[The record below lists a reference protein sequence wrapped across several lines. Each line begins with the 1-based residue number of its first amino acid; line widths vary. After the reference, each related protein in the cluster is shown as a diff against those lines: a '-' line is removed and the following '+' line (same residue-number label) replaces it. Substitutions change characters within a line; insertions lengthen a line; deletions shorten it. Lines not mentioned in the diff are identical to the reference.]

1 MEAKKHL
8 QLTSY
13 YFVIDFQVTING
25 LNNWVGTIGVK
36 NTTYN
41 IDFEIT
47 MKDIYRHY
55 NTVFPNAKILRVFIL
70 QTTLVTAAEYAEAS
84 MYFTTLT

>member
-41 IDFEIT
+41 IDFET
-47 MKDIYRHY
+47 L
-55 NTVFPNAKILRVFIL
+55 ALRYKSNIFNWL
-70 QTTLVTAAEYAEAS
+70 
-84 MYFTTLT
+84 